1 MAKRSGKFVV
11 EATVC
16 DVIRSVPVDKK
27 QAGKM
32 SRLTKSKIPKAKI
45 KIRKA

>member
-1 MAKRSGKFVV
+1 MPKNYRV

-27 QAGKM
+27 QAESMKRM
-32 SRLTKSKIPKAKI
+32 TKKRIPKAKI

>member
-1 MAKRSGKFVV
+1 MPKKYVV

-16 DVIRSVPVDKK
+16 DVIRSVPVDKA

-32 SRLTKSKIPKAKI
+32 KRMTKQKIPKAKI
-45 KIRKA
+45 KIRGA

>member
-1 MAKRSGKFVV
+1 MPKNYRV

-27 QAGKM
+27 QAEKM
-32 SRLTKSKIPKAKI
+32 KRMTKSRIPKAKVKI
-45 KIRKA
+45 KNA

>member
-1 MAKRSGKFVV
+1 MPKKFIV

-27 QAGKM
+27 QASRM
-32 SRLTKSKIPKAKI
+32 SRLTKSKLPKATVKV
-45 KIRKA
+45 KKA